1 VNRTL
6 SAALAAALIAGAPAA
21 AQQPGVLAGSGGVTI
36 NLVDVDLRAAVLAL
50 AQHLDR
56 PVVFGPVLAT
66 PVTLR
71 PPRPVPPPDVLA
83 LLRSLLEA
91 NGHELVDAG
100 GVYRVQQKAAAPPQQ
115 PAAPPPP
122 AAGGGAPGEMQL
134 HVIQLRHA
142 RAADV
147 AATVNALYGLGGAVG
162 ELGDRRGTL
171 NDELRDNR
179 VAAGQYGAAGAA
191 PGAQPGGA
199 RPARL
204 SGELVMVA
212 DARTNSLL
220 VRATPG
226 DFQLIQ
232 EAVQRVDVRPLQVLI
247 EVVIAEVRR
256 SSSFDLG
263 LSSFLDTTA
272 VRGHPGTSVFGT
284 TQGLG
289 GLGDFALRVMHV
301 GGADLNLTLSAAANR
316 GDVTVVSRPVVL
328 TANNEAAQV
337 LVGDQRP
344 FVQLQRTLPTDNG
357 VRDQVVQYKD
367 VGTQLDVR
375 PTISADGYVM
385 LEVTQQVNDASD
397 AESGVAGAP
406 VISTRSVQTH
416 LLVRD
421 GQTAVLGGLAGRQRS
436 SSRGGVPVLSRL
448 PLIGWVFGR
457 THRTSAETELF
468 IFLTP
473 RVLRDDAAMDSATSQ
488 VRRSAPRVGKATRAL
503 KPFAAPEPRKGRAP
517 APAAPPPAPPAAPP
531 ARATVPPQAPAT
543 APPAAEG

>member
-1 VNRTL
+1 VKQIL
-6 SAALAAALIAGAPAA
+6 IVALLALLAPAA
-21 AQQPGVLAGSGGVTI
+21 AAQARVTPSGQGVTI
-36 NLVDVDLRAAVLAL
+36 DIVDTDLRAAVQAL

-56 PVVFGPVLAT
+56 PVVFGPVAGMR
-66 PVTLR
+66 VTLQA
-71 PPRPVPPPDVLA
+71 PRAVPPSDVPG
-83 LLRSLLEA
+83 LLRGLLEA
-91 NGHELVDAG
+91 NGHELVEAG
-100 GVYRVQQKAAAPPQQ
+100 GMYRVQQKAAAQ
-115 PAAPPPP
+115 PSGPAPMAMPVAAPGRS
-122 AAGGGAPGEMQL
+122 AAPSGDIQL
-134 HVIQLRHA
+134 FVIQLRHA
-142 RAADV
+142 RASDV
-147 AATVNALYGLGGAVG
+147 AATVNALYGRGGALG
-162 ELGDRRGTL
+162 ELGDRRAGTL
-171 NDELRDNR
+171 NEGLRDNR
-179 VAAGQYGAAGAA
+179 MAAGQYGVPAGS
-191 PGAQPGGA
+191 PTTAQSGA
-199 RPARL
+199 RAASL
-204 SGELVMVA
+204 SGELVMVP

-232 EAVQRVDVRPLQVLI
+232 DAVQKVDVRPLQVLI

-256 SSSFDLG
+256 STSFDLG
-263 LSSFLDTTA
+263 LASFLDTTA
-272 VRGHPGTSVFGT
+272 VRGHPGTSVFGS

-301 GGADLNLTLSAAANR
+301 GGADLNLTLSAASAR

-406 VISTRSVQTH
+406 VITTRSVGTH
-416 LLVRD
+416 LLVKD
-421 GQTAVLGGLAGRQRS
+421 GQTAVLGGLVGRQRTR
-436 SSRGGVPVLSRL
+436 SRGGVPVLSRL

-457 THRTSAETELF
+457 THRTTAETELF

-473 RVLRDDAAMDSATSQ
+473 RVLRDDAAMDSVATQ
-488 VRRSAPRVGKATRAL
+488 VRRSAPSVGKATRGL
-503 KPFAAPEPRKGRAP
+503 RPFAAPDSAKRRRAP
-517 APAAPPPAPPAAPP
+517 TPPPPATPAAAQAAAPP
-531 ARATVPPQAPAT
+531 R
-543 APPAAEG
+543 EGP